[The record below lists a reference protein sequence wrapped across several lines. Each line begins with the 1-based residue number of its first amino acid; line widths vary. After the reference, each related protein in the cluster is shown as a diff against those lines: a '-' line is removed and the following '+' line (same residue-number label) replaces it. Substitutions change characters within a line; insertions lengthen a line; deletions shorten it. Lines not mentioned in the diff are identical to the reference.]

1 MTGSSR
7 MSSGPLTQSVISE
20 EDIVELTQ
28 SGFYKTP
35 RIVKGLDFLP
45 FARDVLDCGNELYV
59 KFRIN
64 HDADRI
70 LSFTRVYDLGFDNSV
85 LFEIKNPPRNRILI
99 ENIEDFEFIQYRPQ
113 TDWVAINMG
122 NTKRLGVNEF
132 NEFRIS
138 ETFRH
143 LHPVIFLRAGY
154 FWHVMGME
162 PTDAEM
168 DGEKVWY
175 LYLKRQDRDFMIRV
189 DFTSDQ
195 KFIFNPLSD
204 SWSLDNPTVEIT
216 DIEEIKKA
224 LKSED
229 VSEAIVSGVPMRLV
243 RVQEIAK
250 GVLFFVFLDTSEA
263 RRYYYARR
271 TTKLRIVTNSENG
284 NKEYLLDHVKAMY
297 ID

>member
-1 MTGSSR
+1 MEVHAAGYY
-7 MSSGPLTQSVISE
+7 VI
-20 EDIVELTQ
+20 
-28 SGFYKTP
+28 P
-35 RIVKGLDFLP
+35 RYLGWKEFLIHT
-45 FARDVLDCGNELYV
+45 RDVLACGNEMLV
-59 KFRIN
+59 QFSMMEGPIQVTDFRKEN
-64 HDADRI
+64 GLDLDNAW
-70 LSFTRVYDLGFDNSV
+70 LFTVSGV
-85 LFEIKNPPRNRILI
+85 GHTHTLI
-99 ENIEDFEFIQYRPQ
+99 EDITNFKFIQFRPN
-113 TDWVAINMG
+113 TEWVAIHMG
-122 NTKRLGVNEF
+122 STKRLGVNDF

-138 ETFRH
+138 ETFQH

-195 KFIFNPLSD
+195 KFIFNPLSN
-204 SWSLDNPTVEIT
+204 SWSLDDPTQEIT
-216 DIEEIKKA
+216 DLEQIKNA

-229 VSEAIVSGVPMRLV
+229 VSEVVVSGVPMRLV

-271 TTKLRIVTNSENG
+271 TTKLRIVTDQDTLK
-284 NKEYLLDHVKAMY
+284 KEYLLDHIKAMH

>member
-1 MTGSSR
+1 MEVNAAGYY
-7 MSSGPLTQSVISE
+7 VIPRYLVGE
-20 EDIVELTQ
+20 E
-28 SGFYKTP
+28 
-35 RIVKGLDFLP
+35 FLIHT
-45 FARDVLDCGNELYV
+45 RDVLACGNKMLVQFSIKEGPVQVTDFQKENGLDLD
-59 KFRIN
+59 N
-64 HDADRI
+64 AW
-70 LSFTRVYDLGFDNSV
+70 LFTVSGV
-85 LFEIKNPPRNRILI
+85 GHTHTLI
-99 ENIEDFEFIQYRPQ
+99 EDITNFKFIQFRPN
-113 TDWVAINMG
+113 TEWVAINMG
-122 NTKRLGVNEF
+122 STKRLGVNEF
-132 NEFRIS
+132 NEFRIN

-204 SWSLDNPTVEIT
+204 SWSLDDPTVEIT
-216 DIEEIKKA
+216 DLEKIKKA

-229 VSEAIVSGVPMRLV
+229 VSEVVVSGVPMRLI

-271 TTKLRIVTNSENG
+271 TTKLRIVTNAENG
-284 NKEYLLDHVKAMY
+284 RKEYLLDHIKAMH

>member
-1 MTGSSR
+1 MEVNAAGYY
-7 MSSGPLTQSVISE
+7 VIPRYLGWE
-20 EDIVELTQ
+20 E
-28 SGFYKTP
+28 
-35 RIVKGLDFLP
+35 FLIHT
-45 FARDVLDCGNELYV
+45 RDVLACGNKMLVQFSMKEGPVQVLY
-59 KFRIN
+59 FN
-64 HDADRI
+64 QA
-70 LSFTRVYDLGFDNSV
+70 YDLGFDHAY
-85 LFEIKNPPRNRILI
+85 LFQISDRPRGDILI
-99 ENIEDFEFIQYRPQ
+99 EDLSQFKFIQFRPN
-113 TDWVAINMG
+113 TEWVAINMG

-154 FWHVMGME
+154 FWHVMGIE
-162 PTDAEM
+162 PTDIEAE
-168 DGEKVWY
+168 GGKVWY

-204 SWSLDNPTVEIT
+204 SWSLDDPTQEIT
-216 DIEEIKKA
+216 DLEGIKKA
-224 LKSED
+224 LKSDE
-229 VSEAIVSGVPMRLV
+229 VSKVVVSGVPMRLV

-271 TTKLRIVTNSENG
+271 TAKLRIVTDSETG
-284 NKEYLLDHVKAMY
+284 EQKYLLDHVKAMY

>member
-1 MTGSSR
+1 MEVNAAGYY
-7 MSSGPLTQSVISE
+7 VIPRYLGWE
-20 EDIVELTQ
+20 E
-28 SGFYKTP
+28 
-35 RIVKGLDFLP
+35 FLIHT
-45 FARDVLDCGNELYV
+45 RDVLVCGNKMLVQFSSKEGPVLV
-59 KFRIN
+59 TDFRKEN
-64 HDADRI
+64 G
-70 LSFTRVYDLGFDNSV
+70 LGLDNSW
-85 LFEIKNPPRNRILI
+85 LFSISGTGYTHKLI
-99 ENIEDFEFIQYRPQ
+99 EDITNFKFIQFRPN
-113 TDWVAINMG
+113 TEWVAINMG

-204 SWSLDNPTVEIT
+204 SWSLDDPTVEIT
-216 DIEEIKKA
+216 DLEQIKKS
-224 LKSED
+224 LKSDE
-229 VSEAIVSGVPMRLV
+229 VSEVIVSGVPMRLI

-250 GVLFFVFLDTSEA
+250 GVLFFVFLDTAEK
-263 RRYYYARR
+263 RRYYYARH
-271 TTKLRIVTNSENG
+271 TTKLRIVTNAENG
-284 NKEYLLDHVKAMY
+284 RKEYLLDHVKAMH

>member
-1 MTGSSR
+1 MTGFSR
-7 MSSGPLTQSVISE
+7 MLSGNSTRSAISE
-20 EDIVELTQ
+20 EDIVELT
-28 SGFYKTP
+28 SAGYYKIP
-35 RIVKGLDFLP
+35 RYMSWKEFL
-45 FARDVLDCGNELYV
+45 AHTKAVLDCGNQMYIQFSSKEGPVLV
-59 KFRIN
+59 TDFRKEN
-64 HDADRI
+64 G
-70 LSFTRVYDLGFDNSV
+70 LGLDNSW
-85 LFEIKNPPRNRILI
+85 LFTVSGIGHTHTLI
-99 ENIEDFEFIQYRPQ
+99 EDITNFKFIQFRPN
-113 TDWVAINMG
+113 TEWVTINMG
-122 NTKRLGVNEF
+122 NTKRLGVSEF

-204 SWSLDNPTVEIT
+204 SWSLDDPTQEIT
-216 DIEEIKKA
+216 DLEQIKKA

-229 VSEAIVSGVPMRLV
+229 VSEVVVSGVPMRLV

-250 GVLFFVFLDTSEA
+250 GVLFFVFQDEEKNK
-263 RRYYYARR
+263 RYYYNRPAI
-271 TTKLRIVTNSENG
+271 KLRIVENAESG
-284 NKEYLLDHVKAMY
+284 RKEYLLDHIKAMH